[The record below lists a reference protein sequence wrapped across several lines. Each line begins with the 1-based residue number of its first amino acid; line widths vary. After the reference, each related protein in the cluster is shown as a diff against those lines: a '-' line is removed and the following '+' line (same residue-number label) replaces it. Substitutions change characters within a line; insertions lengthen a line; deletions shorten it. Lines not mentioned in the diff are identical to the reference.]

1 VHQPSHER
9 EDREEDC
16 VPLQC
21 SSDHLRA
28 DSGKGEEGEGQEVS
42 IRPWADFT
50 PERRQE
56 VDITL
61 WNKESA
67 KPQTPHMTLRG
78 PSQPNKQQLLE

>member
-1 VHQPSHER
+1 RPSALTRER
-9 EDREEDC
+9 RSRGR
-16 VPLQC
+16 LC
-21 SSDHLRA
+21 SSLRA

-61 WNKESA
+61 WNK
-67 KPQTPHMTLRG
+67 
-78 PSQPNKQQLLE
+78 